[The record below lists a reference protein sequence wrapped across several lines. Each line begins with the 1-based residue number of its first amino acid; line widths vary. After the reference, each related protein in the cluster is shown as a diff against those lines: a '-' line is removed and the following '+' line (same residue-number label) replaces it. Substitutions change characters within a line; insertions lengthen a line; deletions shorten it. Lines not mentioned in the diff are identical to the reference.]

1 MSTHVLLNLLNELG
15 KVIKCEAD
23 RSFYRFFAASL
34 INPLARMSD
43 SIYHM
48 TLKTL
53 KNCIFV
59 VKTSRLSLIS
69 SNVIMDVIAS
79 PENLYTTSGL
89 SIVLHGVISLSGA
102 TLCYKI

>member
-1 MSTHVLLNLLNELG
+1 MSAHVLLNLLNEFG

-34 INPLARMSD
+34 INLARMSD

-48 TLKTL
+48 ALKIL

-59 VKTSRLSLIS
+59 VKTSRVSLIS
-69 SNVIMDVIAS
+69 RNVIMDVIAF
-79 PENLYTTSGL
+79 PENM
-89 SIVLHGVISLSGA
+89 
-102 TLCYKI
+102 